1 MEIKVLAFVYFDESA
16 VANAAHGVPMMI
28 GNKWMGEKKSSCL
41 KIVYKSECRT
51 RDT

>member
-1 MEIKVLAFVYFDESA
+1 MEIKVLAFVYFDECA

-28 GNKWMGEKKSSCL
+28 GNKWMGGIFFPCL
-41 KIVYKSECRT
+41 KIVYKSECTT

>member
-16 VANAAHGVPMMI
+16 VANAAHGVPMM
-28 GNKWMGEKKSSCL
+28 MGGKKSSCL